1 VEATVSNVSN
11 LSKGQAGL
19 FQVSADNTAAP
30 TASGKNATAGG
41 ASAVASG
48 ANSTAIGS
56 NAKATASNAVALG
69 SGSVATRDNSVSVG
83 SAGHERQVTNVAAGT
98 QTTDAANFGQ
108 VQDALVTAKRYTDS
122 GDQSTLSSA
131 NAYTDAKLTGFT
143 TTGDFNAFRDQ
154 VNQQFHTVNT
164 RLDRVGAM
172 GSAMAGMAGAI
183 ASAPNTQNRISAA
196 VGGYGGQGALA
207 VGYSYRL
214 PGNGAVLVGGSI
226 AGGGESS
233 GTVGMSFG
241 W

>member
-1 VEATVSNVSN
+1 MVVPNVSN
-11 LSKGQAGL
+11 LTKGQAGL
-19 FQVSADNTAAP
+19 FQVSADDTTAP
-30 TASGKNATAGG
+30 TASGSHATAGG

-48 ANSTAIGS
+48 ADSTAIGS
-56 NAKATASNAVALG
+56 GAQATAKNAVALG

-83 SAGHERQVTNVAAGT
+83 STGHERQVTHVANGT

-108 VQDALVTAKRYTDS
+108 VQDALVTAKRYADV

-131 NAYTDAKLTGFT
+131 NAYTDSKLTGFT

-154 VNQQFHTVNT
+154 VNLQFHTVNT
-164 RLDRVGAM
+164 RLNRVGAM
-172 GSAMAGMAGAI
+172 GSAMSGMAGAI
-183 ASAPNTQNRISAA
+183 AAAPNTQNRISAA